1 MSAKA
6 CDATNRFMS
15 SLYYLLK
22 KLLASCNIS
31 QIPEVGKLVR
41 IRKGIKEG
49 KIKLRIPQKHTPNL

>member
-1 MSAKA
+1 MFAKA

-41 IRKGIKEG
+41 IRKGIK
-49 KIKLRIPQKHTPNL
+49 